1 MGMLDLFSHEFMLY
15 ALCLGLAL
23 AVAAAFLSPFLVL
36 NHQSMIA
43 DGLSHVAFTGVI
55 LGFLFSEQP
64 LYFAVPFVLL
74 SSLLITFLSD
84 QAHLNNDA
92 AISVVSSVSLAIGLI
107 IATVG
112 SGFNRSIESLLVGS
126 ILTVTKTELFISAGL
141 VILVTF
147 FVLGNYRSLLS
158 MTYDLEYAKFSKKP
172 TKVLKYGL
180 SAITALFVVLGV
192 RTVGTL
198 LIAGFTVFP
207 ALIASQ
213 ITIGFKKNLFYGVL
227 ISMTSMVIGIVLS
240 YYLNMPT
247 GSTVV
252 IIYAITLMLAYLLKK
267 MKVR

>member
-1 MGMLDLFSHEFMLY
+1 MLELFNHTFMIY
-15 ALCLGLAL
+15 AFLLGLGLAIS
-23 AVAAAFLSPFLVL
+23 AAFLSPFLVL

-55 LGFLFSEQP
+55 LGFLFSGQP
-64 LYFAVPFVLL
+64 LYFAIPFVVLA
-74 SSLLITFLSD
+74 SFLITFLSD

-107 IATVG
+107 IATMG

-126 ILTVTKTELFISAGL
+126 ILTVTSVEIILSWILVLIVTLF
-141 VILVTF
+141 VIL
-147 FVLGNYRSLLS
+147 NYRTLLS

-172 TKVLKYGL
+172 TKLLRYTL
-180 SAITALFVVLGV
+180 SAITALFVVVGV

-198 LIAGFTVFP
+198 LIAAFTVFP

-213 ITIGFKKNLFYGVL
+213 ITIGFKRALFYGIL
-227 ISMTSMVIGIVLS
+227 ASAISMVLGIVIS

-252 IIYAITLMLAYLLKK
+252 LLYAMALMFAYGLKK
-267 MKVR
+267 LKGR